1 MMALIVILAVFALVF
16 AFIVAVGKDPGPSAA
31 DAAVGYE
38 TAWDRLDFV
47 GVWTLS
53 GSELRDGL
61 GRKEFVATK
70 RAAYRDGDKL
80 GHLVAHVG
88 VDDVNEQGDTAA
100 VLTRLELHDGSVV
113 QNRVDLARR
122 DSRWVVTAYSLHP
135 SSAA

>member
-1 MMALIVILAVFALVF
+1 
-16 AFIVAVGKDPGPSAA
+16 
-31 DAAVGYE
+31 
-38 TAWDRLDFV
+38 
-47 GVWTLS
+47 
-53 GSELRDGL
+53 
-61 GRKEFVATK
+61 
-70 RAAYRDGDKL
+70 
-80 GHLVAHVG
+80 